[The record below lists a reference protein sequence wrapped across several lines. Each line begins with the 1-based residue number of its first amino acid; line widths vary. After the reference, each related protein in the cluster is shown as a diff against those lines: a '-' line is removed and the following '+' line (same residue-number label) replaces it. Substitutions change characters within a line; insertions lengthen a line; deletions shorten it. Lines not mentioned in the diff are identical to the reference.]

1 MLEEE
6 ARLTKVSEK
15 WLVKMHMFLFFYMV
29 FIYIYVG
36 LIMNQKIISKST
48 GLNYYK
54 YHIEF
59 EPFPENVEFNKLG
72 HGSLLQLNHS
82 LQFKIRLVQ
91 GLSPVFVLSLERSWA
106 VCRNTH
112 NEGFSDSVG
121 YLHCCFLQNHHWG
134 AEFGNPR
141 TRKVGV
147 KQEACDSSCLPQQHF
162 HCQFSDTKM
171 NATCGHIMGFF
182 LVQNF
187 ND

>member
-1 MLEEE
+1 M
-6 ARLTKVSEK
+6 
-15 WLVKMHMFLFFYMV
+15 
-29 FIYIYVG
+29 
-36 LIMNQKIISKST
+36 
-48 GLNYYK
+48 
-54 YHIEF
+54 
-59 EPFPENVEFNKLG
+59 
-72 HGSLLQLNHS
+72 
-82 LQFKIRLVQ
+82 Q

-171 NATCGHIMGFF
+171 NATCGHIMVFFWFKILMTNFICYCNWIFIYLRFLISWLLNWFF
-182 LVQNF
+182 LIKHFQMMNSWGFIFYPEITVN
-187 ND
+187 